1 MRNWIPRAARLAVT
15 VSLFLTICGPG
26 GEAAQT
32 DEHLGGRA
40 QPPEPMQSAPQ
51 PPTPRRPSDTAMEQR
66 LQRRAKAM
74 EEVIKFF
81 QSMKDQATASKLQE
95 WYAGGKIVIGTPDKG
110 TAYYYGGK
118 ITIRDS
124 ELDAVFRSD
133 GTLNFGQVANLA
145 GSFFHEFV
153 HTGQGAV
160 GWSQSEWYN
169 WFFGGHHSENQ
180 AYFGTLSALANWMA
194 QLSKDPALA
203 SADCGQKG
211 PAARKV
217 ADLAAIWQNYNG
229 DIENMSLEKRE
240 PIAKEYD
247 EISARISRAKA
258 EIGRLMSSSDPGI
271 GDTATAGDRQARIR
285 TLEADIQQWQARQKI
300 LSEQLSDPWLDLN
313 KQVWTTPDG
322 KTLRREDVK
331 QQVTQ
336 LQQQMGAVI
345 RECETKAPPPQA
357 APPAPPAPPSAQAAN
372 DYLDCLCKY
381 CGGSMGGYYTRDAKS
396 ECNGG
401 CTCWGPLSGWC
412 TPVPVAPQPSKAC
425 YSSAYGVAD
434 PTAQQLQMGTE
445 AARGANR
452 TAMEGALR
460 KLLGEKKLDDAIRV
474 AENAKK
480 FDPGMTSP
488 LLAEVATHA
497 KQAGWDRVYQN
508 DYKGAMDLLGKTL
521 FFAPTDADAKQRFD
535 AAQRADKVQWPQVQE
550 RAKEFYKLV
559 DEKKV
564 HSAYQKLLQIQD
576 IFRDTA
582 GGQASVYWKKVMDD
596 YQKLH
601 NEANDYFGKAWTE
614 WTRLFKEQEWE
625 QAKPHIDQVF
635 TREMFP
641 ALVSNWQHARDT
653 TAYML
658 GQRAEAMQYH
668 ANTKAAFE
676 ANRIPD
682 IPSVVK
688 ELQNRAARFKDA
700 DPRRREI
707 LDLAG
712 RLDYRQQQINA
723 KSYAMISFGS
733 GDQAYAGQN
742 YDRAVVSYAE
752 GLKAMNEKGLEG
764 DPDYAK
770 YYAKHEDS
778 RRKGERIRAL
788 MPHVAAVAMD
798 ATPLPRGTLQQ
809 AYDEAREVVG
819 LQPWNT
825 DAQIYLGRI
834 QGKLKALDEAEARRT
849 AAQKLRAE
857 GEQLQNQRRVPE
869 AIAKYRESIRLVPDP
884 ALEQH
889 IRVLEA
895 ALASAQAAAAAAG
908 SGGAPAVAP
917 TAGGA
922 YLVDLT
928 PYGGKRGSPRTVKGV
943 QVDDGSWIRL
953 KATHEQK
960 LRLDIS
966 LPQRVA
972 ASAVA
977 VVSNLDNAHYVQD
990 KVTTT
995 VLTVHTTA
1003 GDRAF
1008 EIKAGVHSSEW
1019 NRGETGGADH
1029 AFPKDTH
1036 IGDKRWMAVFTLPPG
1051 SVVTGL
1057 RFDHRDTD
1065 KKFYH
1070 GGAAPGFCLR
1080 GITLVGGT
1088 AAGSAPAGQPAVPA
1102 AMPSAGK
1109 PIYDNGNI
1117 GGVMNA
1123 PTRPTTFSLGQ
1134 PHVITKITNYHW
1146 NSGRGAAL
1154 GTIALRDQ
1162 GGRTY
1167 GPWPTTGRP
1176 GQGGVPNAYWDAAPN
1191 VTLPPG
1197 TYTVVDSDPSTWA
1210 QNGESQGSGH
1220 TRVEGYPAGG
1230 RDYTGRPVQPAAPG
1244 QPAAGPLQAE
1254 LVNNGRDNVHIFVDG
1269 TETAGPQNRLTP
1281 GQSRTITVQAPS
1293 GGRVKFSFMRGGSWL
1308 GSCYWDA
1315 SPDRIAVIRFT
1326 EDGGKPQPVCTT
1338 RLR

>member
-1 MRNWIPRAARLAVT
+1 
-15 VSLFLTICGPG
+15 
-26 GEAAQT
+26 
-32 DEHLGGRA
+32 
-40 QPPEPMQSAPQ
+40 
-51 PPTPRRPSDTAMEQR
+51 MEQR
-66 LQRRAKAM
+66 LQRRGKAM
-74 EEVIKFF
+74 EELIKFF
-81 QSMKDQATASKLQE
+81 QSMKDQATANKLRE
-95 WYAGGKIVIGTPDKG
+95 WYAGGKIVIGAPDKG

-133 GTLNFGQVANLA
+133 GTLDFGQVANLSA
-145 GSFFHEFV
+145 SLFHEFV
-153 HTGQGAV
+153 HTGQGV
-160 GWSQSEWYN
+160 IGWSQSEWYN
-169 WFFGGHHSENQ
+169 WFAGGHHSENQ
-180 AYFGTLSALANWMA
+180 AYFGTLGALANWMA
-194 QLSKDPALA
+194 QLSQDSALA
-203 SADCGQKG
+203 SADCSQKG

-217 ADLAAIWQNYNG
+217 ADVAAIWQNYNG

-247 EISARISRAKA
+247 DISGRISQAKA
-258 EIGRLMSSSDPGI
+258 EIARLMSSSDPDLGN
-271 GDTATAGDRQARIR
+271 TATAGDRQARIR
-285 TLEADIQQWQARQKI
+285 VLEADIRQWQERQKK
-300 LSEQLSDPWLDLN
+300 LSEQLSDPWLDLS

-331 QQVTQ
+331 REVND
-336 LQQQMGAVI
+336 LQQRMRAIIQ
-345 RECETKAPPPQA
+345 ECEAKAAPPKAPPA
-357 APPAPPAPPSAQAAN
+357 APPAAVPTAQATTDFLNCLCQGAGSGRCWYDPASKECDKPCTCRTLAYATLNCGYYRTDPETAKGCYAAYKGVKDPSPFEVQAAIRDIQAAN
-372 DYLDCLCKY
+372 
-381 CGGSMGGYYTRDAKS
+381 AK
-396 ECNGG
+396 
-401 CTCWGPLSGWC
+401 
-412 TPVPVAPQPSKAC
+412 VAE
-425 YSSAYGVAD
+425 GVIRGLLAKKD
-434 PTAQQLQMGTE
+434 LAG
-445 AARGANR
+445 AAREGQA
-452 TAMEGALR
+452 AKAACQDASLPALGALAGD
-460 KLLGEKKLDDAIRV
+460 LKK
-474 AENAKK
+474 
-480 FDPGMTSP
+480 
-488 LLAEVATHA
+488 
-497 KQAGWDRVYQN
+497 AGWDRVYQN
-508 DYKGAMDLLGKTL
+508 DYKGAMDLLGQTL
-521 FFAPTDADAKQRFD
+521 FFAPNDADAKQRYD

-550 RAKEFYKLV
+550 M
-559 DEKKV
+559 
-564 HSAYQKLLQIQD
+564 HQIQD

-582 GGQASVYWKKVMDD
+582 GGQGSVFWKKVMDD
-596 YQKLH
+596 YNRLH

-625 QAKPHIDQVF
+625 QAKGHIDSVF

-641 ALVSNWQHARDT
+641 GLVSNWQHARDT

-668 ANTKAAFE
+668 ANIKSAFE
-676 ANRIPD
+676 TNRIPD
-682 IPSVVK
+682 LPAAVK
-688 ELQNRAARFKDA
+688 ELQNRAVRFKDA

-723 KSYAMISFGS
+723 KNYALISFGS
-733 GDQAYAGQN
+733 GDQSYGGQN
-742 YDRAVVSYAE
+742 YDRAAASYTE
-752 GLKAMNEKGLEG
+752 GLKAMKDKGLEG
-764 DPDYAK
+764 DPDYAR
-770 YYAKHEDS
+770 YYAKFEDA
-778 RRKGERIRAL
+778 RRKGERIKAL

-798 ATPLPRGTLQQ
+798 TKPLPRGTLQQ
-809 AYDEAREVVG
+809 AHDEAKEVVG
-819 LQPWNT
+819 LQPWNN
-825 DAQIYLGRI
+825 DAQIHLGRI
-834 QGKLKALDEAEARRT
+834 QGKLKALDEADARQT
-849 AAQKLRAE
+849 AAQRLRAE
-857 GEQLQNQRRVPE
+857 GEQLQNQRRIPE
-869 AIAKYRESIRLVPDP
+869 AIAKYRESIRVLPDP

-895 ALASAQAAAAAAG
+895 ALASAQAGAAPAATG
-908 SGGAPAVAP
+908 SGAAPTAP
-917 TAGGA
+917 TAGGG

-928 PYGGKRGSPRTVKGV
+928 LYGGKKGSSRTVKGV
-943 QVDDGSWIRL
+943 PMDDGSWIRL
-953 KATHEQK
+953 KATNEQK

-966 LPQRVA
+966 LPQQVA

-1008 EIKAGVHSSEW
+1008 ELKAGVHSSEW
-1019 NRGETGGADH
+1019 NRSETGGADH
-1029 AFPKDTH
+1029 AFPKDTY
-1036 IGDKRWMAVFTLPPG
+1036 IGDKRWMAVFALPPG

-1070 GGAAPGFCLR
+1070 MGAAPGFCLR
-1080 GITLVGGT
+1080 GITLVGAA
-1088 AAGSAPAGQPAVPA
+1088 AAGSATAGQPATA
-1102 AMPSAGK
+1102 APSAAGK
-1109 PIYDNGNI
+1109 AIFDNGNI

-1123 PTRPTTFSLGQ
+1123 PTRPTIFNLGQ

-1146 NSGRGAAL
+1146 NSGRGSAL

-1162 GGRTY
+1162 SGRTY

-1191 VTLPPG
+1191 VTLPAG

-1220 TRVEGYPAGG
+1220 TRVEGYPVGG
-1230 RDYTGRPVQPAAPG
+1230 RAYTAQPIQPPAAP
-1244 QPAAGPLQAE
+1244 AGPLQAE

-1269 TETAGPQNRLTP
+1269 VETAGPQNRLTP
-1281 GQSRTITVQAPS
+1281 GQSRTITVQAPGS
-1293 GGRVKFSFMRGGSWL
+1293 GKVKFSFMRGGSWL
-1308 GSCYWDA
+1308 GSCYWEA